1 MTIGQNSREK
11 YVKVAELRLIPL
23 EIIWSRLYV
32 TYISIEF
39 IFIMLLSY
47 YKSILAKNISIKSKT
62 RLYAYFF
69 WDPVRVSA
77 YNQYFFLLKIYVYV
91 VNCFLLFFRI
101 FGNKNERSNLFERS
115 SIVWSNTTNSKKSI
129 LNLQWAITILI
140 IKTLSPLP
148 ILVWNYQKKVNKPKL
163 PKYYLTYEYDVSCN
177 TVGKIG
183 TKIHLTWHNYLDWNC
198 LYIHI

>member
-1 MTIGQNSREK
+1 M
-11 YVKVAELRLIPL
+11 RLIHL
-23 EIIWSRLYV
+23 ERFIWSWLYV

-69 WDPVRVSA
+69 GILCECQPII
-77 YNQYFFLLKIYVYV
+77 NTFFLLKIYEYV

-163 PKYYLTYEYDVSCN
+163 PKYYLTYDVSCN

-183 TKIHLTWHNYLDWNC
+183 TKIDLTWYNYLDCNC